1 MMEFGGNKVSVDK
14 PRSLGMWVLIGLS
27 ILSLVVMLSL
37 IIYVGKDSRRLAG
50 VMPEF
55 EEALEKK
62 DYAKAL
68 SMYREMNDIII
79 NRDPGDDSDF
89 TGEYEILTQME
100 AQVNERVTRI
110 EEKIRNE
117 RYIPTSD
124 DIAFL
129 EGLSELTGARMTVW
143 LTDLCK
149 EFLLGTIEKPTLIF
163 IFEQLENLTNLQAA
177 TRPLRTEIDE
187 IELSRGDVQSAET
200 LFANQDYI
208 EAVEYYEYVQEHST
222 GFVQDFVKGRLENCK
237 QEMYRPMM
245 EKAEHMLANFQYYS
259 AEELLSDLARIFPE
273 DQIIQSNLY
282 VATSNTSPVT
292 NYQGVVEVVCVKP
305 LIVDTKVAFETNY
318 VASTDSYYLTTSE
331 FRAILESLYAK
342 NYCLIDPSDM
352 ADLENPTFL
361 NIRDVVIPEGK
372 KPLVIVLE
380 DLSYTAN
387 LGSLGVCQRLVLN
400 DLGQVCGEYVSASG
414 QVVVSRPSEAIG
426 ILDAFIEEH
435 PDFSYNGVKGVIS
448 LTGYQ
453 SVFGYIT
460 DRDQVDDRN
469 AALVAAGLPE
479 ISPSDADIEA
489 NKATVISIMDKLKD
503 SGWILASSTYGFI
516 NANHCELET
525 IQSDTE
531 KWLSQVG
538 SLTGPVNMLVYPNG
552 DFIRGSDS
560 RCVYL
565 KEQGFRIFF
574 GVGPSA
580 YNTYGDNYLYFDRC
594 MLNGDTLR
602 NVDFSRLFDVKE
614 VYDANRKKSL

>member
-1 MMEFGGNKVSVDK
+1 MK
-14 PRSLGMWVLIGLS
+14 
-27 ILSLVVMLSL
+27 
-37 IIYVGKDSRRLAG
+37 
-50 VMPEF
+50 
-55 EEALEKK
+55 
-62 DYAKAL
+62 
-68 SMYREMNDIII
+68 
-79 NRDPGDDSDF
+79 
-89 TGEYEILTQME
+89 
-100 AQVNERVTRI
+100 
-110 EEKIRNE
+110 
-117 RYIPTSD
+117 
-124 DIAFL
+124 
-129 EGLSELTGARMTVW
+129 
-143 LTDLCK
+143 
-149 EFLLGTIEKPTLIF
+149 F
-163 IFEQLENLTNLQAA
+163 IFFENLTNLQAA

-200 LFANQDYI
+200 LFANQEYI

-259 AEELLSDLARIFPE
+259 AEELLSDLARIFPD

-342 NYCLIDPSDM
+342 NYCLIDPSSM

-387 LGSLGVCQRLVLN
+387 LSSLGVCQRLVLN

-479 ISPSDADIEA
+479 ISPSDSDIEA
-489 NKATVISIMDKLKD
+489 NKATVISIMDKLKE

-516 NANHCELET
+516 NANHCELGT

>member
-27 ILSLVVMLSL
+27 ILSLIVMLSL

-68 SMYREMNDIII
+68 SMYRKMNDIII

-200 LFANQDYI
+200 LFANQEYI

-245 EKAEHMLANFQYYS
+245 EKAEHMLANFQFYS

-331 FRAILESLYAK
+331 FRAILESLYEK
-342 NYCLIDPSDM
+342 NYCLIDPSSM

-387 LGSLGVCQRLVLN
+387 LSSLGVCQRLVLN

-479 ISPSDADIEA
+479 ISPSDSDIEA
-489 NKATVISIMDKLKD
+489 NKATVISIMDKLKE

-516 NANHCELET
+516 NANHCELGT